1 MLLETSLAAFER
13 IKNFQKKPF
22 TKIFD
27 KHFCVYIKMS
37 IFPNVLLAF
46 NFFKIAQPTRKA
58 YRGRRHLLATP
69 KGVCG
74 CLGVWSVSHL
84 AEKYSKFIRHNI
96 CL

>member
-1 MLLETSLAAFER
+1 MESLFIIMLLETSLAAFEQ

-58 YRGRRHLLATP
+58 YRGRRHPLEIYQRCLWVPRDAQ
-69 KGVCG
+69 CG
-74 CLGVWSVSHL
+74 SFG
-84 AEKYSKFIRHNI
+84 
-96 CL
+96 

>member
-1 MLLETSLAAFER
+1 MESLFIIMLLEMSLAAFEQ

-58 YRGRRHLLATP
+58 YRGRRHPLEIYQRCLWVHRDAQ
-69 KGVCG
+69 CG
-74 CLGVWSVSHL
+74 SFG
-84 AEKYSKFIRHNI
+84 
-96 CL
+96 